1 MTFAQAGRQVVSV
14 ATPQKITVKRGA
26 TATESLSVTVQ
37 NGYHVNSHKPKDE
50 FLIPLKLSWV
60 NGPLATRQIVYPSA
74 GQTKVGD
81 ETLDV
86 YTGTFAIQ
94 TEFAVPSQ
102 AAPGI
107 SMMQGTLHYQA
118 CDSVSC
124 KRPAS
129 VTVQVPVTIQ

>member
-1 MTFAQAGRQVVSV
+1 M
-14 ATPQKITVKRGA
+14 
-26 TATESLSVTVQ
+26 
-37 NGYHVNSHKPKDE
+37 NSNKPRDE

-60 NGPLATRQIVYPSA
+60 KGPLATRQIVYPSA
-74 GQTKVGD
+74 VQTKVGG

-86 YTGTFAIQ
+86 FTGTFSIK
-94 TEFAVPSQ
+94 TEFAVPPQ

-107 SMMQGTLHYQA
+107 AMMQGTLHYQA

-129 VTVQVPVTIQ
+129 VTVQVPVSIQ

>member
-1 MTFAQAGRQVVSV
+1 LAQGSRQVVSI
-14 ATPQKITVKRGA
+14 APPQKITAKRGTTGA
-26 TATESLSVTVQ
+26 ETLEVTVQ
-37 NGYHVNSHKPKDE
+37 NGYHVNSNKPKDE

-60 NGPLATRQIVYPSA
+60 NGPLATRQILYPSA
-74 GQTKVGD
+74 TQTKVGG

-86 YTGTFAIQ
+86 FTGTFAIK
-94 TEFAVPSQ
+94 TEFAVPPQ
-102 AAPGI
+102 AMPGI
-107 SMMQGTLHYQA
+107 AMMQGTLHYQA